1 MERPVTQSHNTFAA
15 IYCRISSDK
24 TGAGLGVERQEA
36 DCRELAN
43 RLGLEVKH
51 VLVDNDISAYSGKKR
66 PGYEELLRLI
76 ESREIGYV
84 VAWHTDR
91 LHRRLR
97 DLLDYCDAVEKA
109 STKTVT
115 VKAGD
120 IDLST
125 AMGIAQA
132 QMGAVFAENYV
143 RSAKEKL
150 LRKKLELAQNGKFL
164 GGQRPY
170 GFEPRREGIREK
182 EAAVLRE
189 MAQMIIDGS
198 SYRTVAFEM
207 NHRGIRTQ
215 HGKKWAAINVRNVLI
230 RPINAGIVDHHGV
243 QYKAKTPAIFTPEE
257 WAALQAAIRINRSK
271 SNHPGR
277 FRKHMLNG
285 LLFCGNCG
293 AKMFHKSK
301 QQRDG
306 TYKTAAACGKTH
318 SQTGEWHGCGKV
330 SRRVEP
336 IIDLV
341 TDALIYR
348 LDSPELAQ
356 QIQRQQTNSTELAD
370 LLSKQSALNARIAQ
384 LSDDFYVRGLL
395 DRDEFERV
403 KLSANAELK
412 AIDEAIEKSTRST
425 MLPSISLSGDI
436 RAAWETA
443 SLEWKR
449 DLLFQVIERI
459 EVMPKPK
466 IKGYYPPRYK
476 DQFWFDPELIK
487 IRWRV

>member
-1 MERPVTQSHNTFAA
+1 MDHTGQSA
-15 IYCRISSDK
+15 
-24 TGAGLGVERQEA
+24 GVERQEA
-36 DCRELAN
+36 DCRALAE
-43 RLGLEVKH
+43 RLGLTVSR
-51 VLVDNDISAYSGKKR
+51 VLVDNSISAYSGKPRPQYKR
-66 PGYEELLRLI
+66 LL
-76 ESREIGYV
+76 EMMKSGEISYV
-84 VAWHTDR
+84 LAFHQDR
-91 LHRRLR
+91 LQRSPVELEEYV
-97 DLLDYCDAVEKA
+97 DISDAGHI
-109 STKTVT
+109 TTHTVL
-115 VKAGD
+115 AGH

-125 AMGIAQA
+125 PSGRFNARIIGAAARYEVEHMIERQRAAKLKMAQ
-132 QMGAVFAENYV
+132 
-143 RSAKEKL
+143 S
-150 LRKKLELAQNGKFL
+150 GKFL

-207 NHRGIRTQ
+207 NDRGIRTQ
-215 HGKKWAAINVRNVLI
+215 HDKKWAAINVRNVLI
-230 RPINAGIVDHHGV
+230 RPINAGIVLHHGV
-243 QYKAKTPAIFTPEE
+243 EYPAQTPAIFTPEE
-257 WAALQAAIRINRSK
+257 WATLQAAIRMNRSK

-277 FRKHMLNG
+277 FRKHVLNG
-285 LLFCGNCG
+285 LLYCGNCG

-306 TYKTAAACGKTH
+306 SYKTSAACGKTH

-356 QIQRQQTNSTELAD
+356 QLQRRKTNSTELAD
-370 LLSKQSALNARIAQ
+370 LLTKQSALNTRIAQ
-384 LSDDFYVRGLL
+384 LSDDFYVHGLL

-412 AIDEAIEKSTRST
+412 SIDEAIEKSTRST
-425 MLPSISLSGDI
+425 LLPAISLSGDI
-436 RAAWETA
+436 KTAWDTA

-449 DLLFQVIERI
+449 DLLFQVIERV

-466 IKGYYPPRYK
+466 TKGYYPPRYK
-476 DQFWFDPELIK
+476 GQFWFDPELIEIK
-487 IRWRV
+487 WRI

>member
-1 MERPVTQSHNTFAA
+1 MQDRVPQSHNRFAA

-36 DCRELAN
+36 DCRELAD
-43 RLGLEVKH
+43 RLGLQVKH

-66 PGYEELLRLI
+66 PGYDELLRLI
-76 ESREIGYV
+76 ESHDIGYV
-84 VAWHTDR
+84 VSWHTDR

-97 DLLDYCDAVEKA
+97 DLLDYCDAVERA
-109 STKTVT
+109 GTKTVT

-143 RSAKEKL
+143 RSVKEKL
-150 LRKKLELAQNGKFL
+150 IRKKLELAQNGQFM

-170 GFEPRREGIREK
+170 GFEPQRTAVRES
-182 EAAVLRE
+182 EAKVLRE
-189 MAQMIIDGS
+189 MADAIIDGS
-198 SYRTVAFEM
+198 SYRTVALDL

-230 RPINAGIVDHHGV
+230 RPINAGIVLHQGV
-243 QYKAKTPAIFTPEE
+243 EYPAKTPAIFSPDE
-257 WAALQAAIRINRSK
+257 WSALQAAIRFNRSK

-285 LLFCGNCG
+285 LLFCGICG
-293 AKMFHKSK
+293 QKMFHKSK

-306 TYKTAAACGKTH
+306 TYKTAAACGKNH
-318 SQTGEWHGCGKV
+318 SQTGERHGCGGV

-348 LDSPELAQ
+348 LDSPQLARQ
-356 QIQRQQTNSTELAD
+356 LQRRKTNSTELQE
-370 LLSKQSALNARIAQ
+370 LLAKQSALNARITKM
-384 LSDDFYVRGLL
+384 SDDHYIHGLL
-395 DRDEFERV
+395 DADEFARLKV
-403 KLSANAELK
+403 AANAELDG
-412 AIDEAIEKSTRST
+412 IEQAIEKSTRST
-425 MLPSISLSGDI
+425 VLPNIALSGDI
-436 RAAWETA
+436 RTAWEAA

-449 DLLFQVIERI
+449 DLLFHVIDRI

-466 IKGYYPPRYK
+466 TKGYYPPRYK
-476 DQFWFDPELIK
+476 DEYWFDPDLINIKWK
-487 IRWRV
+487 I